1 MYNIL
6 TYIILCINKILSIL
20 TDINECDEVSCYSNQ
35 LFPFGFEF
43 GDEFNIFLFNDNA
56 IPIQLDTGFI
66 FYNTTYTEV
75 FVSFKFNYQYSL
87 VMYCIKLIICIL
99 CVYM

>member
-1 MYNIL
+1 MSNIL
-6 TYIILCINKILSIL
+6 TYIIFCINKIYSIM
-20 TDINECDEVSCYSNQ
+20 TDINECDKVSCYSNQ

-43 GDEFNIFLFNDNA
+43 GDESNIFISDDDA

-66 FYNTTYTEV
+66 FYNTNYTEV

-87 VMYCIKLIICIL
+87 CIKLIIYAFFVFVCS
-99 CVYM
+99 